1 MMVFNLYRL
10 KIEWPT
16 TDVLFADPSRPASD
30 IILTAI
36 EEKPSEELRQGQ
48 SWRIGN
54 IKKLSKVAVF
64 FALGKI
70 TSATHALY
78 DEERGDFVEEA
89 QEEAPHTYV
98 GIDLE
103 LQVCAIAQK
112 PKIAPQVDGIAK
124 NLAKLLSRSEVAG
137 QGCFTFTLSEI
148 SDPEEF
154 LTLVR
159 NAILI
164 SEFEMTFSPPNPFDV
179 ERQFH
184 KPMEELLQASR
195 AQQGKTAIKAI
206 KGKSLNSDVIEE
218 VARSAAASGN
228 KAKARIQSQGDEK
241 PILKHLEG
249 NPVTISVDEIVMDD
263 EKLGLFQRIR
273 KAYQRVRRTDRQS

>member
-10 KIEWPT
+10 KIERST

-30 IILTAI
+30 IILAAI

-48 SWRIGN
+48 FWRIGN

-112 PKIAPQVDGIAK
+112 PKIAPQVDNIAK
-124 NLAKLLSRSEVAG
+124 NLAKLLSRSKVAG

-179 ERQFH
+179 EQQFH
-184 KPMEELLQASR
+184 KPMEELLQASH
-195 AQQGKTAIKAI
+195 AQQGKTAIK
-206 KGKSLNSDVIEE
+206 GKSLNSAVIEK
-218 VARSAAASGN
+218 VARSAAAAGN
-228 KAKARIQSQGDEK
+228 KAKARIQSEGDEK
-241 PILKHLEG
+241 PMLKRLEG

-273 KAYQRVRRTDRQS
+273 KAYHRVRRMDRQS

>member
-10 KIEWPT
+10 KIERPT
-16 TDVLFADPSRPASD
+16 NGVLFADPSRPISD
-30 IILTAI
+30 IILAAI

-48 SWRIGN
+48 FWRIGN
-54 IKKLSKVAVF
+54 IKKLSEVAVF

-112 PKIAPQVDGIAK
+112 PKIAPQIDGIAK

-179 ERQFH
+179 EQQFH
-184 KPMEELLQASR
+184 KPMEELLQASS
-195 AQQGKTAIKAI
+195 AQQGKTAI
-206 KGKSLNSDVIEE
+206 KGKSLNSDAIEK

-228 KAKARIQSQGDEK
+228 KAKARIQSEGDQK
-241 PILKHLEG
+241 PILKHLKG

-273 KAYQRVRRTDRQS
+273 EAYHRVRRMDRQS

>member
-16 TDVLFADPSRPASD
+16 IGVLFAESPRQASD
-30 IILTAI
+30 IILAAI

-112 PKIAPQVDGIAK
+112 PKIAPQVDNIAK
-124 NLAKLLSRSEVAG
+124 NLAKLLSRSIVAG

-154 LTLVR
+154 LTLVK

-179 ERQFH
+179 EQQFH

-195 AQQGKTAIKAI
+195 AQQGKTAIK
-206 KGKSLNSDVIEE
+206 GESLNSEVIEK

-241 PILKHLEG
+241 PILKRLEG
-249 NPVTISVDEIVMDD
+249 NPMTVSIYEIETDD

-273 KAYQRVRRTDRQS
+273 KAYYRVRRMDRQS

>member
-10 KIEWPT
+10 KIEQPKNG
-16 TDVLFADPSRPASD
+16 VLFVDLSRPASD
-30 IILTAI
+30 IILAAI
-36 EEKPSEELRQGQ
+36 EDKPSEELRQGQ

-54 IKKLSKVAVF
+54 IKKLSEVAVF

-112 PKIAPQVDGIAK
+112 PKIAPQVDNIAK
-124 NLAKLLSRSEVAG
+124 NLAKLLSRSTVAG
-137 QGCFTFTLSEI
+137 QGRFTFTLSEI
-148 SDPEEF
+148 SDPDEF
-154 LTLVR
+154 LKLVR

-179 ERQFH
+179 DQQFH
-184 KPMEELLQASR
+184 KPMEELLQASH
-195 AQQGKTAIKAI
+195 AQQGKTAIK
-206 KGKSLNSDVIEE
+206 GESLNAAVIEK

-228 KAKARIQSQGDEK
+228 EAKARIQSQGDRK
-241 PILKHLEG
+241 PIMKHLKG
-249 NPVTISVDEIVMDD
+249 NPMTVSVDEIVTDD
-263 EKLGLFQRIR
+263 EKRGLFELIR
-273 KAYQRVRRTDRQS
+273 KAYQHVRRKDQQS